1 MLPKND
7 SSVIN
12 DKLPSGSP
20 DPSFIDTTFQT
31 LNNRHQIIYE
41 FVMRYDD
48 YIYDTHDYGTGV
60 PLTMIESHTLTY
72 IDDHPGTTV
81 TELTRFWHKTKGA
94 ISQIVTRL
102 EQNGLVSKQKKE
114 DNAKLVRLYTTEAG
128 TRASNA
134 HKMYDII
141 DITKTLGEIGEK
153 CTPEE
158 IDTFFRVM
166 QVYYEVISK
175 DFEEN
180 QIPKRQGRRKKK

>member
-1 MLPKND
+1 MLLKND
-7 SSVIN
+7 SSEIN
-12 DKLPSGSP
+12 EKLNSASP
-20 DPSFIDTTFQT
+20 DPSFINTTFQT

-81 TELTRFWHKTKGA
+81 TELTHFWHKTKGA

-102 EQNGLVSKQKKE
+102 EQNGLVSKQKKA
-114 DNAKLVRLYTTEAG
+114 DNAKLVRLYTTETGA
-128 TRASNA
+128 RASNA

-166 QVYYEVISK
+166 QVYYGVISK

>member
-20 DPSFIDTTFQT
+20 DPSFIDTTFQP

-128 TRASNA
+128 ARASNA

>member
-1 MLPKND
+1 MLLKND
-7 SSVIN
+7 SSEIN
-12 DKLPSGSP
+12 EKLNSASP
-20 DPSFIDTTFQT
+20 DPSFINTTFQT

-81 TELTRFWHKTKGA
+81 TELTHFWHKTKGA

-102 EQNGLVSKQKKE
+102 EQNGLVSKQKKA

-166 QVYYEVISK
+166 QVYYGVISK

>member
-1 MLPKND
+1 MFPKND

-128 TRASNA
+128 ARASNA
-134 HKMYDII
+134 NKMYDII

-153 CTPEE
+153 CSPEKGE
-158 IDTFFRVM
+158 TLGGGMHI
-166 QVYYEVISK
+166 K
-175 DFEEN
+175 
-180 QIPKRQGRRKKK
+180 